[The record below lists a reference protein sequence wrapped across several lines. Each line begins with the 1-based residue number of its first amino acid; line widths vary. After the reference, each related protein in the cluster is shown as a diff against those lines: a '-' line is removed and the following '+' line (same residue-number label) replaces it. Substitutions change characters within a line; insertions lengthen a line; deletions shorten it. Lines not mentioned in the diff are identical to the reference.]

1 MGIEFSWQRFS
12 QWYNTL
18 KGWFNAICCVCEY
31 SCDTCF
37 YSRTLEVCCYRVR
50 KNSVYYKKY
59 PNQFV
64 KVNRSVSR
72 FLKMKHSVVHKP
84 LLFEMFF
91 SIVYIVLGVI
101 NICEYYNSGCDNWI
115 GYTSTFH
122 RFPVLVVIDY
132 VIFISLVLVCR
143 KKLGNNKE

>member
-1 MGIEFSWQRFS
+1 MPYAVYVNILAILVF
-12 QWYNTL
+12 TL
-18 KGWFNAICCVCEY
+18 GHLKFAITE
-31 SCDTCF
+31 S
-37 YSRTLEVCCYRVR
+37 E

-64 KVNRSVSR
+64 NVNRSVSR